1 MSEGKLYLVPAGW
14 KVVPIE
20 PTPEMVSAADMGW
33 EIQPRE
39 LRKRLRIYRAMIDA
53 APNAAKEKSNE

>member
-33 EIQPRE
+33 VIRPRE
-39 LRKRLRIYRAMIDA
+39 LKKRLRIYRAMIDA